1 MKKLFAVLTVA
12 LFAPAAAHAAVINSV
27 DRATFQAAVM
37 GGSIDGED
45 FDGLTNFSTLTSL
58 NGVSYSASMGDVV
71 VTDEYLTSTTPQGIG
86 STSALATTG
95 THFFLADETVTFVFD
110 TAITAFA
117 IDINTFADT
126 DGAYTATLNTGDVV
140 NSIFEVFGGQ
150 VTGQFI
156 GFVSDT
162 AFTSLTIAAI
172 TGLPYTLDTLVWG
185 DAADLNPS
193 EVPLPAALPLFLIGL
208 AGLRRFAKRRA

>member
-1 MKKLFAVLTVA
+1 MR
-12 LFAPAAAHAAVINSV
+12 PAHH
-27 DRATFQAAVM
+27 
-37 GGSIDGED
+37 
-45 FDGLTNFSTLTSL
+45 
-58 NGVSYSASMGDVV
+58 
-71 VTDEYLTSTTPQGIG
+71 GI
-86 STSALATTG
+86 A
-95 THFFLADETVTFVFD
+95 
-110 TAITAFA
+110 
-117 IDINTFADT
+117 
-126 DGAYTATLNTGDVV
+126 
-140 NSIFEVFGGQ
+140 
-150 VTGQFI
+150 GQFI